1 MRKISMLMMVL
12 LQLCVA
18 CSAPLRDGDESY
30 KRGDYLAALRVWRP
44 LADKGNAEAQYKIG
58 VMYRQGLG
66 VAQNDQEAN
75 RWTRL
80 AANQNHVQAQY
91 NLGVMYG
98 NGQGVQQDYVR
109 AYMWWS
115 LASNAGDAG
124 AIKNRDLIAKEMTPQ
139 QINRARR
146 MAENCQMRD
155 LRECDYT
162 WTR

>member
-1 MRKISMLMMVL
+1 
-12 LQLCVA
+12 
-18 CSAPLRDGDESY
+18 
-30 KRGDYLAALRVWRP
+30 
-44 LADKGNAEAQYKIG
+44 
-58 VMYRQGLG
+58 MYRQGLG
-66 VAQNDQEAN
+66 VTQDDKEAN